1 MASRKLIASIAKFSL
16 FYRLDG
22 CCVTN
27 RKRYGSCLTH
37 QPGSSKQGRLATE
50 ACIRA
55 RRFVAAGLRNK
66 LAQERE
72 SYRPRVDAVS
82 FILRRRKLLPAAL
95 TELATVPDAA
105 IEERVISVAKQIQ
118 MKPINLGHSHQN
130 LDRRMRLAEA
140 AFNRAAA
147 L

>member
-1 MASRKLIASIAKFSL
+1 MAMACGAIVLLVVVHLSFQTFRSIEIARSDIQQRIWDHEGL
-16 FYRLDG
+16 DRIPGYRHDLDELW
-22 CCVTN
+22 
-27 RKRYGSCLTH
+27 REL
-37 QPGSSKQGRLATE
+37 
-50 ACIRA
+50 
-55 RRFVAAGLRNK
+55 AGLQYRNDRV
-66 LAQERE
+66 LGTFDQQLGMLWLT
-72 SYRPRVDAVS
+72 RPDHW
-82 FILRRRKLLPAAL
+82 LWLPDPFL
-95 TELATVPDAA
+95 TTVPDAA